1 MMKRE
6 VSGGAFAASVVA
18 HIVLLAFL
26 IWVLSLPM
34 PLRQWLTEHR
44 LVPATQETVRFSRLP
59 GQGNI
64 AVHAGGNGKPQS
76 GTPMAARTLVAPIGV
91 PTGTPVTKPGTP
103 AVQEAGTGPVV
114 SAGGAG
120 PGIMPMMHDPRIWLP
135 PGAVMVAGLS
145 DSARFDSAFHE
156 TIAHL
161 QDTLQRNAAA
171 KALSGIFSAGGKKY
185 GLDSANIYIAD
196 FKIPAALLAVLPIR
210 PTGMA
215 TPEQMA
221 LNRQT
226 AEINYQSGRAL
237 DAEDFRTAVRRIR
250 QRKERERRLK
260 DAAAGKVASKDQV
273 PLDPPE
279 TARKRLDPDPISL
292 QSP

>member
-6 VSGGAFAASVVA
+6 RSTGAIAASIALHV
-18 HIVLLAFL
+18 VLLGL
-26 IWVLSLPM
+26 LMWVLSLPM
-34 PLRQWLTEHR
+34 PLRQWLTEHQP
-44 LVPATQETVRFSRLP
+44 VAPTAEGVSYSQLP
-59 GQGNI
+59 GG
-64 AVHAGGNGKPQS
+64 AVKVHAGGNGKPQS
-76 GTPMAARTLVAPIGV
+76 GAPMAARELVAPVNVPSGV
-91 PTGTPVTKPGTP
+91 PVTRPGTP
-103 AVQEAGTGPVV
+103 AVEEAGTGPVV

-120 PGIMPMMHDPRIWLP
+120 PGIMPMMRDPRVWLP
-135 PGAVMVAGLS
+135 PGAVILVPLS
-145 DSARFDSAFHE
+145 DSQRFDSTFHE
-156 TIAHL
+156 ALAHL
-161 QDTLQRNAAA
+161 QDTLQKGSAA
-171 KALSGIFSAGGKKY
+171 KALNGIFTAGGKKY

-215 TPEQMA
+215 TPEQQA
-221 LNRQT
+221 LYRQT
-226 AEINYQSGRAL
+226 SEINYQAGRAL

-260 DAAAGKVASKDQV
+260 DAAAGKTPPKDQL

-279 TARKRLDPDPISL
+279 RARKPVRPDPIAL